1 VRFLKEKQ
9 MPKAYWITAYR
20 SISDPDALAAY
31 ARIAAPALAAQGGR
45 FLARGVPVRTM
56 EQGLMQRTVIIEFDS
71 LERAIA
77 AYDSP
82 GYREALVA
90 LGKNAAERDMR
101 IVPGVD

>member
-1 VRFLKEKQ
+1 
-9 MPKAYWITAYR
+9 MPKAYWISAYR

-31 ARIAAPALAAQGGR
+31 ARIASPALSAQGGR
-45 FLARGVPVRTM
+45 FLARGLPARTM

-71 LERAIA
+71 LEKAVA

-82 GYREALVA
+82 AYREALAA